1 MKYRPAFRSEK
12 WLCCCFFLLGAASG
26 AWAELRVGAS
36 TVDITPSQPVPLSGQ
51 MRTRIAERAETPISV
66 TALAL
71 ESRDGDKVLDQ
82 AILVSCDLVAI
93 RQGVTEKVRAA
104 AKDRLPGFDLNKLV
118 LNATHTHTAP
128 VTTDGDKYRFLRKGV
143 MSGNAYTDF
152 FVERV
157 VTAAA
162 ESWERR
168 QAAKAGWGQGQ
179 AVVAQNRRA
188 TYADGS
194 AKMYGKTNQPDFRG
208 IEGYEDHHLD
218 VLFFWDLQDR
228 LIATAVNVPCP
239 SQVVEGLSVIHA
251 DFWDPVRRQ
260 LRARHGKDLHVLAW
274 TGAGGD
280 QVPRPMFDHAAE
292 DRMRRLRGLTQL
304 EEMARRIVHGW
315 EDALEVARLEK
326 VEAAPLLHQVE
337 VIDLPWRQVTE
348 KELAEATEAAA
359 MYKDKP
365 EEQWRYLWNQS
376 VVDRYET
383 EKKGTSGTYKMEL
396 HALRLGDVAIATNEF
411 ELYTDY
417 GVQMK
422 ARSPAVQTFLI
433 QLAVSSGGYLP
444 TPRAVAGGSYSA
456 IIQSS
461 RVGPDGGQVLVERT
475 VQAFGRMWPDK
486 K

>member
-1 MKYRPAFRSEK
+1 MKSSPCVLFCLL
-12 WLCCCFFLLGAASG
+12 WLVCLTVSGTDLYVGAA
-26 AWAELRVGAS
+26 
-36 TVDITPSQPVPLSGQ
+36 TVDITPDRPVALSGQ
-51 MRTRIAERAETPISV
+51 MRTRISEKAETPISV

-71 ESRDGDKVLDQ
+71 ESREGERVIDQ

-93 RQGVTEKVRAA
+93 RAGITQKVREK
-104 AKDRLPGFDLNKLV
+104 AKDRLPGFDLGKLV

-143 MSGNAYTDF
+143 MSGDEYTEFLTDRI
-152 FVERV
+152 VS
-157 VTAAA
+157 AA
-162 ESWERR
+162 EASWQQR
-168 QAAKAGWGQGQ
+168 KPGKTGWGQGQ
-179 AVVAQNRRA
+179 AVIAQNRRA

-218 VLFFWDLQDR
+218 VLFFWDLEDR

-280 QVPRPMFDHAAE
+280 QVPRPMYGHAADE
-292 DRMRRLRGLTQL
+292 RMRRLRGLTQL
-304 EEMARRIVHGW
+304 EEVARRVVRGW
-315 EDALEVARLEK
+315 EEALEVAKLEP
-326 VEAAPLLHQVE
+326 VAGAPLQHQVKE
-337 VIDLPWRQVTE
+337 IDLPWRRVTE
-348 KELAEATEAAA
+348 KELADARSEAEK
-359 MYKDKP
+359 YKDKP
-365 EEQWRYLWNQS
+365 EEQWRYFWNQS
-376 VVDRYET
+376 VVDRHAA
-383 EKKGTSGTYKMEL
+383 EKAGTSGTYKMEL

-411 ELYTDY
+411 ELFTDY

-461 RVGPDGGQVLVERT
+461 RVGPEGGQALVEET
-475 VQAFGRMWPDK
+475 VAAWDAFWLK